1 MNAQNLTTA
10 DPMPRHGLLGCECCG
25 LVSARASERSE
36 SNGSANDSANASADD
51 ADQSAQE
58 CPRCGY
64 ALHARKPQS
73 LQRTWA
79 FLAASAL
86 AYVPANLLPLMS
98 TTSGFRR
105 STHTLLGGITELWM
119 SDAWGLAII
128 VFIASIVVPLAKIGA
143 LALLAWS
150 VRAAPRWR
158 QLDRARLFRMIEA
171 VGHWSMLDVYVVVLL
186 GAMVRFGSVASV
198 RPEAG
203 LLAFAAVVVLTL
215 MAAQS
220 FDARLIWPDPES
232 PEPRPTP
239 PRTLAHAP

>member
-36 SNGSANDSANASADD
+36 SNEAADD
-51 ADQSAQE
+51 ADESAQE

-79 FLAASAL
+79 FLAAAAL

-150 VRAAPRWR
+150 VKAAPRWR

-220 FDARLIWPDPES
+220 FDARLIWPES
-232 PEPRPTP
+232 ESTESRPTP
-239 PRTLAHAP
+239 PRLHAP

>member
-1 MNAQNLTTA
+1 MNAQNLITA
-10 DPMPRHGLLGCECCG
+10 DPVHRHGLLGCECCG
-25 LVSARASERSE
+25 LVSARASKRSE
-36 SNGSANDSANASADD
+36 SNEAADD
-51 ADQSAQE
+51 ADESAQE

-150 VRAAPRWR
+150 VKAAPRWR

-239 PRTLAHAP
+239 HAPTTPPRTLPHAP